1 VLRDDG
7 IDVIDVSSGGTV
19 PHPKIPTGPGY
30 QVPFAARIRREAGIH
45 TATVGLIT
53 DPWQAED
60 ILRRGD
66 ADLIEM
72 AREFLRDPYFPR
84 RAAKEL
90 DANVRVPEQYA
101 RAW

>member
-1 VLRDDG
+1 
-7 IDVIDVSSGGTV
+7 
-19 PHPKIPTGPGY
+19 
-30 QVPFAARIRREAGIH
+30 IRREAGIA

-53 DPWQAED
+53 DARQAED
-60 ILRRGD
+60 ILQRGD

-90 DANVRVPEQYA
+90 GGSVRAPQQYK

>member
-1 VLRDDG
+1 MGFDPHRRA
-7 IDVIDVSSGGTV
+7 GGRQ
-19 PHPKIPTGPGY
+19 I
-30 QVPFAARIRREAGIH
+30 AR
-45 TATVGLIT
+45 
-53 DPWQAED
+53 QAEG
-60 ILRRGD
+60 ILQRGD

-90 DANVRVPEQYA
+90 GAGIRVPEQYA